1 VIVATRSQISLTFP
15 AEAEYLRLVRLT
27 SADVGSRAGFDYEE
41 IDDLKI
47 GASELCSLVLGA
59 PGAIALVYTIEP
71 GTVTIDGKASMSAT
85 HHENELSRTI
95 IGAVVDEYSVSERDG
110 HLHFRAVKRG
120 LGRTS

>member
-1 VIVATRSQISLTFP
+1 VLTRSQITLTFP

-59 PGAIALVYTIEP
+59 PGTIALVYTIEP
-71 GTVTIDGKASMSAT
+71 GAITIDGNAPMSNAN
-85 HHENELSRTI
+85 HENELSRTI

-120 LGRTS
+120 VIRTT